1 MELPVWKKNRM
12 PWTSS
17 ICECSVT
24 QNCQRGRK
32 HLLENFIY
40 KTYHSLLWILNGLRL
55 NHRHFIF
62 FEYTL
67 IVIYYL
73 LLQLLPILNTVHR
86 STLYAKFCKGSMTIS
101 IHCKT
106 TLFIAWFIYFCSQK
120 GFSFGLPTCSLRVR
134 RSHGLFFYLYIS
146 AIFFFFF

>member
-1 MELPVWKKNRM
+1 MILLNITNRILEKSLKFGNLLISLNFQGDNSVDCGLISCGWSSRSEKKNWM

-55 NHRHFIF
+55 SHRHFNF
-62 FEYTL
+62 RTYL
-67 IVIYYL
+67 VIYYY
-73 LLQLLPILNTVHR
+73 NYCYNYYR
-86 STLYAKFCKGSMTIS
+86 SLTLYTYLLCMPNSVKGPWQ
-101 IHCKT
+101 
-106 TLFIAWFIYFCSQK
+106 F
-120 GFSFGLPTCSLRVR
+120 
-134 RSHGLFFYLYIS
+134 
-146 AIFFFFF
+146 